1 MANNSVDIWS
11 HLVTKAWAKLNGSY
25 YNILHGK
32 NDEFISDVT
41 GFNCERVNGLTSG
54 LFDIMKQEYHLG
66 FVLMACPSEISRGS
80 VFGFGSKNIWCS
92 VVRICVVPKNEA
104 SEEVKLVLVRVPSAE
119 GRDRDLNAVESGF
132 RGKFKM
138 NRGNG
143 NWTQALRDELDRIK
157 VDTQRNSVD
166 DSGLIW
172 VTNEEFLELFSE
184 IVIFYNFHN
193 KISQSIRLRHT
204 KSNFSMVRFY
214 INKFYG
220 TMGVISLRQFDC
232 RRVAG
237 NFPTKKNSRVIQ
249 RFKICVLLG
258 PVADLQ
264 KGSQAEY
271 LELGCVEIFSDKR
284 PGFADK
290 FKIWSLHC
298 DSPGGMESEKHSV

>member
-1 MANNSVDIWS
+1 MDIWA

-41 GFNCERVNGLTSG
+41 GFNCERVDTRTAG

-66 FVLMACPSEISRGS
+66 FVLMACPNSDSSGN
-80 VFGFGSKNIWCS
+80 VFGFESKNTWCS
-92 VVRICVVPKNEA
+92 VVRICVIPK
-104 SEEVKLVLVRVPSAE
+104 SEGCEELKLILLRVPGGE
-119 GRDRDLNAVESGF
+119 DQDLNAVTSGF
-132 RGKFKM
+132 RGRFKM
-138 NRGNG
+138 NPDNG
-143 NWTQALRDELDRIK
+143 NWTQALRDQLDGIK

-172 VTNEEFLELFSE
+172 VTNEEFLELHSE

-237 NFPTKKNSRVIQ
+237 NFP
-249 RFKICVLLG
+249 F
-258 PVADLQ
+258 
-264 KGSQAEY
+264 
-271 LELGCVEIFSDKR
+271 F
-284 PGFADK
+284 
-290 FKIWSLHC
+290 
-298 DSPGGMESEKHSV
+298 